1 MRKDKDPAGQLDR
14 RGFLKGAGLALGSA
28 GAVAAIGEGEAV
40 AASSESQGKSAGYQ
54 ETEHVRR
61 YYELAR
67 F

>member
-1 MRKDKDPAGQLDR
+1 MRKDKDGAVKLDR
-14 RGFLKGAGLALGSA
+14 RGFLKGAGLAIGSA
-28 GAVAAIGEGEAV
+28 GAVAAIAEGDAV
-40 AASSESQGKSAGYQ
+40 AATSEPQGKSAGYQ